1 MTLPTSP
8 SSAPTTA
15 PSRLPP
21 NGSGR
26 WKPGRRRRLRPGLRL
41 FAELPAAF
49 RWLLAGRT
57 MSILGNTVAPI
68 GLALAIIDAGGSAGT
83 IGIVVGARSAGNLLF
98 VLAGGILA
106 DRFPRRLVLEGS
118 SAASAV
124 TQALVAW
131 YVLSGG
137 NSLAPLTLLALLN
150 GICAAFASP
159 ASSALLPQTVPSEL
173 RPQANAAM
181 RLTLNLCAVT
191 SGALAALFLLVAAP
205 GWLIAFDAFCFA
217 VAGVLFS
224 RVRVAASTA
233 SKKES
238 LMSQVRGG
246 WVAFSE
252 QKWLWQAIVGSTL
265 MNLCYSGTIPVL
277 GPIIAEETFGSHL
290 WGLVL
295 GAQVFGLT
303 VAAALIMRS
312 GRRISLRLG
321 LLALPL
327 GAALPLTLGVYPVFA
342 VLLLAAFV
350 GGLSMEIFGTV
361 WETTLQDRIEPDKL
375 GRVYSYDALGSFV
388 GVPLGQVLVGPVSA
402 ELSLRTTLIIGGVL
416 MVGAALAIAYALG
429 GQRTAAK
436 EA

>member
-1 MTLPTSP
+1 MTG
-8 SSAPTTA
+8 
-15 PSRLPP
+15 LPP
-21 NGSGR
+21 
-26 WKPGRRRRLRPGLRL
+26 
-41 FAELPAAF
+41 AF

-57 MSILGNTVAPI
+57 LSILGNTVAPI
-68 GLALAIIDAGGSAGT
+68 GLALAIIDAGGSAAT

-98 VLAGGILA
+98 VLAGGIFA
-106 DRFPRRLVLEGS
+106 DRFPRSVVLEGS

-124 TQALVAW
+124 TQGVVAW

-137 NSLAPLTLLALLN
+137 SSLAPLTLLALIN

-159 ASSALLPQTVPSEL
+159 ASSALLPQTVPSNM

-181 RLTLNLCAVT
+181 RLTLNLCSVA

-205 GWLIAFDAFCFA
+205 GWLIAFDALCFA

-224 RVRVAASTA
+224 RVRVAGGTA

-246 WVAFSE
+246 WAAFSE

-265 MNLCYSGTIPVL
+265 MNLCFSGTIPVL
-277 GPIIAEETFGSHL
+277 GPILAEETFGSNL

-295 GAQVFGLT
+295 GAQVGGLT
-303 VAAALIMRS
+303 VAAVLIMRS
-312 GRRISLRLG
+312 GRRISLRAG

-327 GAALPLTLGVYPVFA
+327 GAALPLALGVYPTFA
-342 VLLLAAFV
+342 LLLLAAFV
-350 GGLSMEIFGTV
+350 GGLSMEVFGTV

-375 GRVYSYDALGSFV
+375 GRVYSYDALGSFI

-402 ELSLRTTLIIGGVL
+402 ELTPRATLVIAGVL
-416 MVGAALAIAYALG
+416 MVGAALTIARALG
-429 GQRTAAK
+429 GERATVKAA
-436 EA
+436 